1 MRIIFALVFLI
12 GIGIAGFAAYLAMN
26 QFQTIMAEN
35 RALQV
40 RASKVVDIVPVI
52 LADTNLRYGQELKK
66 EHVKEVPFPAK
77 AVPENSFTSME
88 ELFGDKDTKPRTILR
103 TVEAGEIIMATKV
116 TKFGQ
121 PAGVS
126 SSLSRGMRAFTIRVD
141 VTTGVSGFLRPGD
154 RVDIFW
160 SGRVNGG
167 ASNGGRLIT
176 KLILES
182 VDLIAVDQSADEDAQ
197 RPTVAKTVTVEVSPL
212 VVATLAQA
220 QSSGRLSLALRG
232 SEAVDIIAEAL
243 EIDQKEL
250 LGIEDVEEVVE
261 EVAEVCY
268 QTERRGVDI
277 VRIEVPCAN

>member
-160 SGRVNGG
+160 SGRVNSG